1 MKDEHIAI
9 VRGIELPISTK
20 ISVEICRFV
29 KNKELNKAKF
39 HLERVLEKKEAV
51 PYKRYN
57 SDVAHKPGMA
67 AGRYPVQAAKHFID
81 LLNQLQAN
89 AENKGLN
96 SDSLIIYFASANQ
109 GSKVWH
115 SGRKRRR
122 RMKRTH
128 IELRAKELEAKETR
142 REKIRAELPKEK
154 EIKREKKAHESIEG

>member
-9 VRGIELPISTK
+9 ARGIELPISTK
-20 ISVEICRFV
+20 ISVEICNFIKH
-29 KNKELNKAKF
+29 KNLNKAKF
-39 HLERVLEKKEAV
+39 HLERVLEKKEAM

-67 AGRYPVQAAKHFID
+67 AGRYPIKAAKHFID

-96 SDSLIIYFASANQ
+96 PDSLVIYFASANQ

-128 IELRAKELEAKETR
+128 VELRVKELEAKET
-142 REKIRAELPKEK
+142 
-154 EIKREKKAHESIEG
+154 KREKVKAEPPKKAEKEKKAPESIEG

>member
-9 VRGIELPISTK
+9 VRGLELPISTK
-20 ISVEICRFV
+20 ISVEICNFI
-29 KNKELNKAKF
+29 KNKNLNKAKF
-39 HLERVLEKKEAV
+39 HLERVLELKEAV

-57 SDVAHKPGMA
+57 SDVAHKAGMA
-67 AGRYPVQAAKHFID
+67 AGRYPIKTAKHFID

-96 SDSLIIYFASANQ
+96 SDSLVIYFASANQ

-128 IELRAKELEAKETR
+128 VELRVRELEVKETR
-142 REKIRAELPKEK
+142 REKIELPKEK
-154 EIKREKKAHESIEG
+154 QKEIKKEKKVSESIEG